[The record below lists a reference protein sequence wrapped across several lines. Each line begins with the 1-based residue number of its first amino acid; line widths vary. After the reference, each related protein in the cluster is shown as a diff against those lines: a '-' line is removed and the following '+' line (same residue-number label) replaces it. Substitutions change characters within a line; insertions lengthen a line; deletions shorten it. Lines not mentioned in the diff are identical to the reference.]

1 MLKSGAEGNDWETL
15 SDGYGNVSENK
26 RGGDRF
32 QLFRNRLQGL
42 NVLGGDTSEGN
53 GASLGGQGCGER
65 SQDWVL
71 EDVCQPDEVHLAPWA
86 HACNR
91 ILHAHVCVRAHSVSH
106 WLTCSLTPSV
116 PAGPL
121 SLSCVCA
128 RALSNSGRRAQRLA
142 H

>member
-53 GASLGGQGCGER
+53 GASLGGQGCDER

-71 EDVCQPDEVHLAPWA
+71 EDL
-86 HACNR
+86 N
-91 ILHAHVCVRAHSVSH
+91 HVQKFVQIVFEQTMDMFKLSIFQSLCV
-106 WLTCSLTPSV
+106 
-116 PAGPL
+116 
-121 SLSCVCA
+121 
-128 RALSNSGRRAQRLA
+128 
-142 H
+142 